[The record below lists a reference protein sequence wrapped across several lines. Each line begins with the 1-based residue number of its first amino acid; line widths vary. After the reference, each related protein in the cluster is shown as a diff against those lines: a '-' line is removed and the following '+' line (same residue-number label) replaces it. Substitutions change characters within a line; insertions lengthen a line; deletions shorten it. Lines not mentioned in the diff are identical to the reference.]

1 MIPQAAVFIGLLE
14 PVGKFR
20 VILEPELVFELLD
33 FLIVNVTL
41 RADPAVENLLL
52 YPGWIDAKANGV
64 DLLHRFSQTLDCC
77 AGSF

>member
-1 MIPQAAVFIGLLE
+1 ME

-20 VILEPELVFELLD
+20 VILEPELVVEFLD

-41 RADPAVENLLL
+41 RANPAVENLLL

-64 DLLHRFSQTLDCC
+64 DLLHRLNQTLDCS